1 MMGNRKTAGKA
12 NCFAALLAG
21 RMFIGP
27 PHSAD
32 KRGGGLSA
40 RTEWKMHARSAITKQ
55 SPRRFSSKH
64 ISPSI
69 ELQVVPHSRSADREQ
84 PYPNVEPELT

>member
-27 PHSAD
+27 PPYRRQA
-32 KRGGGLSA
+32 
-40 RTEWKMHARSAITKQ
+40 W
-55 SPRRFSSKH
+55 RRF
-64 ISPSI
+64 
-69 ELQVVPHSRSADREQ
+69 ERSHG
-84 PYPNVEPELT
+84 VENARQERDNKAEP